1 MRKRYMEA
9 LEEAISVAGNAAAL
23 AAGVG
28 CSKSAPGMW
37 KQRGCIPAEWCPSIE
52 RYTREK
58 GRPVL
63 CERLN
68 PDVEWY
74 VLRATNVASPS
85 SSAPAE
91 AGEAA
96 HG

>member
-1 MRKRYMEA
+1 MWKRFMEA

-37 KQRGCIPAEWCPSIE
+37 KQRGSVPAEWCPAIE

-58 GRPVL
+58 GQPVL

-68 PDVEWY
+68 PKVEWY
-74 VLRATNVASPS
+74 VLRATSVTQ
-85 SSAPAE
+85 
-91 AGEAA
+91 EAA